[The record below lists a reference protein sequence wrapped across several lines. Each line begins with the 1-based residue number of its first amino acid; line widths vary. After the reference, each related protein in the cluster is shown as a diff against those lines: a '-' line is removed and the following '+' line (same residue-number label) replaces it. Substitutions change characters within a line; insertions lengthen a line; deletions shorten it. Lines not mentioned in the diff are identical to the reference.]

1 MKKNLKIKRHFKG
14 WIAFVLA
21 FVLIAAV
28 CVYSSDAYLRAN
40 VEDLRDAEQTTV
52 SEQVISPTSEEGD
65 SSENDSSGGEESGDS
80 GEENESGEE
89 GEGSGDNDSGDE
101 WSESEDDGS
110 DESGDG
116 SGEDVSEDGEDSF
129 ESEESEEEDGT
140 EDNIIST
147 TESEETETEEQIPQ
161 KEETESAGKENV
173 ERSVKVTSSLGNSGV
188 VDEGMTLVLTAH
200 LKGFDD
206 VDYEIQWQQSENGT
220 NWDDIDGENGMEYT
234 VILTEEN
241 DGYLWRASV
250 STSES

>member
-40 VEDLRDAEQTTV
+40 VEDLGDAEQTTV

-89 GEGSGDNDSGDE
+89 GE
-101 WSESEDDGS
+101 
-110 DESGDG
+110 G